1 MESDKFSV
9 LRAGDLRIVLCTPDS
24 RNGYYRGTRF
34 DYAGVFKSIEYKG
47 KLFADAWFT
56 QYDPY
61 RHDCLTGPVEEF
73 SQNGYED
80 AMPGGLFLKPGV
92 GLLRREDDSPYDWFH
107 RYEIADE
114 GSRSLHTGENSIT
127 FRQEINRNGFAYDY
141 VKSIVA
147 EKEKGT
153 FSIRHS
159 LKNTGAR
166 PISGMVYNHN
176 FFTLGEARTGCATK
190 IEFPFTP
197 SGHWRSEY
205 DCVALD
211 GRAIRFSRSL
221 KEGEKVYM
229 GDLHSS
235 ESEHSEYSFSVRNDA
250 SGLGY
255 TASSGAV
262 MHHAVFWAI
271 DRVACVEPH
280 TPLSISPGNT
290 LRWNIIYRLKV
301 SAE

>member
-1 MESDKFSV
+1 MRASEFIV
-9 LRAGDLRIVLCTPDS
+9 LRSADLRLVLCIPDS
-24 RNGYYRGTRF
+24 TDGYYRGTRF
-34 DYAGVFKSIEYKG
+34 DHAGVFKSIEYKG
-47 KLFADAWFT
+47 NLFADAWFT
-56 QYDPY
+56 KYDPY

-73 SQNGYED
+73 SQNGYEQ
-80 AMPGGLFLKPGV
+80 AAPGGLFLKPGV

-114 GSRSLHTGENSIT
+114 GRRSLQTDESSIS
-127 FRQEINRNGFAYDY
+127 FRQEIDFDGFGYDY

-147 EKEKGT
+147 EKEEGT

-159 LKNTGAR
+159 LINTGER
-166 PISGMVYNHN
+166 QISGMVYNHN

-190 IEFPFTP
+190 IEFPFIP
-197 SGHWRSEY
+197 AGHWRSEY
-205 DCVALD
+205 DCVSLD
-211 GRAIRFSRSL
+211 ARAIRFSRSL

-235 ESEHSEYSFSVRNDA
+235 ESEHSEYSFIVRNEV

-255 TASSGAV
+255 TARSGA
-262 MHHAVFWAI
+262 MMYHAVFWAI
-271 DRVACVEPH
+271 DRVACIEPH
-280 TPLSISPGNT
+280 TPLSLCPGESV
-290 LRWNIIYRLKV
+290 RWDIIYRLTV